1 MWNKWKLNLY
11 LEGVEQEITEEANE
25 AQNRAFRNRFINDKG
40 EEDGMNPKQGNES
53 QGRFCQ
59 SGKKEKGEAN
69 GISDYKKTLKTGDYI

>member
-1 MWNKWKLNLY
+1 MNLY

-40 EEDGMNPKQGNES
+40 EEDGMNPKQGNQS

-59 SGKKEKGEAN
+59 SGRTEKGEAN
-69 GISDYKKTLKTGDYI
+69 GIRDYKKTLKTGDYI

>member
-53 QGRFCQ
+53 
-59 SGKKEKGEAN
+59 
-69 GISDYKKTLKTGDYI
+69 

>member
-1 MWNKWKLNLY
+1 MNLY

-59 SGKKEKGEAN
+59 SGRTEKGEAN
-69 GISDYKKTLKTGDYI
+69 DIRDYKKTLKTGDYI

>member
-1 MWNKWKLNLY
+1 MNLY

-40 EEDGMNPKQGNES
+40 EEDGMNSKQGNES

-59 SGKKEKGEAN
+59 SGRTEKGEAN
-69 GISDYKKTLKTGDYI
+69 GIRDYKKTLKTGDYI

>member
-1 MWNKWKLNLY
+1 MNLY

-59 SGKKEKGEAN
+59 SGRTEKGEAN
-69 GISDYKKTLKTGDYI
+69 GIRDYKKTLKTGDYI